1 MRYHVR
7 ARLVVT
13 QPFEEIPITAAL
25 HKFRLPAILYARAMN
40 KMSKDYTIQWY
51 VLDTQTLKVYV

>member
-1 MRYHVR
+1 MRYHVK

-25 HKFRLPAILYARAMN
+25 HKFRLPAILNARAMN
-40 KMSKDYTIQWY
+40 KVSKDYSVQWY
-51 VLDTQTLKVYV
+51 ALDTQTGKVYV